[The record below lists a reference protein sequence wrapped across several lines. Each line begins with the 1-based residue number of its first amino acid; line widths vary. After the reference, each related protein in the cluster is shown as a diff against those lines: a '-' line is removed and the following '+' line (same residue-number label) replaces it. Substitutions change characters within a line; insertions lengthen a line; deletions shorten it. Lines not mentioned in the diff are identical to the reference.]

1 MFTLD
6 GVAPLCNTVPVD
18 EVVDEAVEVDDE
30 VGKWL
35 SKAHN
40 SPNIASGKNYHTV
53 LKIENRHTYIQ
64 KQIKD
69 QF

>member
-1 MFTLD
+1 MFTLE

-40 SPNIASGKNYHTV
+40 SPNIASGK
-53 LKIENRHTYIQ
+53 
-64 KQIKD
+64 
-69 QF
+69 

>member
-40 SPNIASGKNYHTV
+40 SPNIASRK
-53 LKIENRHTYIQ
+53 KIV
-64 KQIKD
+64 

>member
-1 MFTLD
+1 MLLLTLD
-6 GVAPLCNTVPVD
+6 GVALCSTVPVD
-18 EVVDEAVEVDDE
+18 EVVEEAVEVDDE

-40 SPNIASGKNYHTV
+40 SPNIASGKKFV
-53 LKIENRHTYIQ
+53 
-64 KQIKD
+64 